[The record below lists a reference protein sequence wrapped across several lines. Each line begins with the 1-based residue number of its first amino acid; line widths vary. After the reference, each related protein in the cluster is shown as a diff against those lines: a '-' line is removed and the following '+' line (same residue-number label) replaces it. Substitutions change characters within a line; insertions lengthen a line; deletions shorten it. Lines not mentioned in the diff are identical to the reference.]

1 MQLFA
6 IGINYRT
13 APVALRE
20 RVVFPLEQIK
30 SALQA
35 LNATWGSN
43 GLSNPHAGLPA
54 ETAILSTCH
63 RTEIYGVAL
72 TGNAS
77 SMQASMDAGYAQC
90 AARWLSACRQIP
102 FSELT
107 PHLYTLPHS
116 SAVRHVF
123 RVASG
128 LDSMVLGETQILGQL
143 KAAARAAL
151 DAGALGAYL
160 NRLFQHS
167 FSAAKA
173 VRGQTQIGAHS
184 VSIASAAVRLAQR
197 IFERLSSQRVL
208 LVGAGS
214 MIGVCAAHFAAQ
226 RPHALVIANRTIE
239 RSLKLAERTN
249 GRAIA
254 LASLPARL
262 HEFDIVVS
270 CTASVL
276 PIIGLGVVERALR
289 ARKRRP
295 VLMVDLAMPRDIEAE
310 VAQLQ
315 DVFLY
320 TLDDLGA
327 VVQKA
332 HTQRQT
338 AAIQAEAIIETRV
351 ERFMRWL
358 DARRGA
364 PAICKLH
371 EEAHRLRSAALARAQ
386 QRLACGEDPKAV
398 LEAFSYRLTHTL
410 LHAPT
415 RALMREHAELAPLVE
430 HYAQWQQAHADEQTA
445 RGMLDDPALRDFAA
459 DEARK
464 ARDRMAQLEA
474 QLQTLLLPKDPDD
487 ARNIF
492 LEIRAG
498 TGGEESALFAGV
510 LLRMY
515 LRYAERQRWQVEIL
529 SESLSE
535 TGGYK
540 EVIARIAG
548 HGAYSRLKFESGGHR
563 VQRVPETE
571 AQGRI
576 HTSACTVPVLSEADQ
591 IGEVDMNPADLRVDT
606 FRASGA
612 GGQHVNKTDSAVRI
626 THLPTG
632 LVVECQDDR
641 SQHRNRERALQVLA
655 ARLKDRRIQEQN
667 AEISAT
673 RKRLI
678 GSGDRSE
685 RIRTYNFP
693 QGRMTDH
700 RIHLTLYKL
709 DAILDGALDELID
722 ALVSEHQAELLA
734 ANEDE

>member
-63 RTEIYGVAL
+63 RTEIYGAAL

-208 LVGAGS
+208 LIGAGS
-214 MIGVCAAHFAAQ
+214 MIEVCAAHFAAQ

-276 PIIGLGVVERALR
+276 PIIGLGAVERALR

-415 RALMREHAELAPLVE
+415 RALTQ
-430 HYAQWQQAHADEQTA
+430 AQDE
-445 RGMLDDPALRDFAA
+445 
-459 DEARK
+459 
-464 ARDRMAQLEA
+464 
-474 QLQTLLLPKDPDD
+474 
-487 ARNIF
+487 
-492 LEIRAG
+492 
-498 TGGEESALFAGV
+498 
-510 LLRMY
+510 
-515 LRYAERQRWQVEIL
+515 
-529 SESLSE
+529 
-535 TGGYK
+535 
-540 EVIARIAG
+540 
-548 HGAYSRLKFESGGHR
+548 
-563 VQRVPETE
+563 
-571 AQGRI
+571 
-576 HTSACTVPVLSEADQ
+576 
-591 IGEVDMNPADLRVDT
+591 
-606 FRASGA
+606 
-612 GGQHVNKTDSAVRI
+612 
-626 THLPTG
+626 
-632 LVVECQDDR
+632 
-641 SQHRNRERALQVLA
+641 ERA
-655 ARLKDRRIQEQN
+655 RLVQLFG
-667 AEISAT
+667 ISA
-673 RKRLI
+673 
-678 GSGDRSE
+678 
-685 RIRTYNFP
+685 
-693 QGRMTDH
+693 
-700 RIHLTLYKL
+700 
-709 DAILDGALDELID
+709 
-722 ALVSEHQAELLA
+722 
-734 ANEDE
+734 